1 MSGTVSPDRTADQ
14 RASTAAPPEASG
26 ASRPGRRRWVA
37 AGVVV
42 AVGAAVVVTAAVT
55 GAFGG
60 AAAPGTAAGSAD
72 RTSTAL
78 VTRQA
83 LSSQDQVDA
92 TLGYGGS
99 YKVTAQGGCTV
110 TWLPAAGRVIRD
122 GQVLYRVGNGT
133 PVFLLYGR
141 VPAWRALS
149 VGAHGADVRQL
160 NTALVKLGYAT
171 SALLGPRADWKFF
184 TGETA
189 SALAALQAQLGLTV
203 TGTLPLGQA
212 VFLPAAIRVA
222 AVDASLGATASGT
235 VLSATSARRVVTI
248 ALNADQQTEVK
259 AGDKVSIT
267 LPDGQATPGRVSS
280 VGKVA
285 SGSGSSATITVD
297 VTLRRPQAAGD
308 LDQASV
314 EVAITTGS
322 VAGALVV
329 PVDALLARAGG
340 GYGVEVTD
348 GGGHHLVRVTPGV
361 FDDAAGLVQ
370 VSGSGLS
377 AGQRVV
383 VPAL

>member
-1 MSGTVSPDRTADQ
+1 V
-14 RASTAAPPEASG
+14 PPEASG
-26 ASRPGRRRWVA
+26 ADRPGGRRWVA

-42 AVGAAVVVTAAVT
+42 VAGAVAVVTAGVT

-60 AAAPGTAAGSAD
+60 AASPGAAAGSAD

-78 VTRQA
+78 VTRQS

-99 YKVTAQGGCTV
+99 YKVTAQGGGTV
-110 TWLPAAGRVIRD
+110 TWLPAAGRVIRE

-141 VPAWRALS
+141 VPAWRALA

-171 SALLGPRADWKFF
+171 SALLGPRDDWKFF
-184 TGETA
+184 TAETA
-189 SALAALQAQLGLTV
+189 SALAALQVHMGLTV

-212 VFLPAAIRVA
+212 AFLPAAIRVA
-222 AVDASLGATASGT
+222 AVDASLGAAATGP
-235 VLSATSARRVVTI
+235 VLSVTSARRVVTI
-248 ALNADQQTEVK
+248 ALDADQQTEVK

-267 LPDGQATPGRVSS
+267 LPDGRATPGRVSS

-285 SGSGSSATITVD
+285 TGSGSSATVTVL
-297 VTLRRPQAAGD
+297 VALRHPAAAAG
-308 LDQASV
+308 LDQAPV
-314 EVAITTGS
+314 DVAITTGS
-322 VAGALVV
+322 VASALTV
-329 PVDALLARAGG
+329 PVDALLARADGR
-340 GYGVEVTD
+340 YAVEVT
-348 GGGHHLVRVTPGV
+348 GAGGHHLVPVSPGL

>member
-1 MSGTVSPDRTADQ
+1 M
-14 RASTAAPPEASG
+14 PPEASG
-26 ASRPGRRRWVA
+26 ANRLGGRRWVA

-42 AVGAAVVVTAAVT
+42 LAGAVAVVTAGVT

-60 AAAPGTAAGSAD
+60 AASPGAAAGSAD

-78 VTRQA
+78 VTRQS

-99 YKVTAQGGCTV
+99 YKVTAQGGGTV
-110 TWLPAAGRVIRD
+110 TWLPAAGRVIRE

-141 VPAWRALS
+141 VPAWRALA

-160 NTALVKLGYAT
+160 NTALVQLGYAT
-171 SALLGPRADWKFF
+171 SALLGPGADWKYF

-189 SALAALQAQLGLTV
+189 SALAALQAHLGMTV

-212 VFLPAAIRVA
+212 AFLPAAIRVA
-222 AVDASLGATASGT
+222 AVDASLGAPASGA
-235 VLSATSARRVVTI
+235 VLSATSARRVVKI
-248 ALNADQQTEVK
+248 ALDADQQTEVR
-259 AGDKVSIT
+259 AGDKVRIT

-285 SGSGSSATITVD
+285 TGSGSSATVTVL
-297 VTLRRPQAAGD
+297 VALRHPAAAAG
-308 LDQASV
+308 LDQAPV
-314 EVAITTGS
+314 DVAITTGS
-322 VAGALVV
+322 VASALVV
-329 PVDALLARAGG
+329 PVDALLARAHG
-340 GYGVEVTD
+340 GYAVEVT
-348 GGGHHLVRVTPGV
+348 GVGGHRLVPVSPGL

-370 VSGSGLS
+370 VTGSGLS

>member
-1 MSGTVSPDRTADQ
+1 M
-14 RASTAAPPEASG
+14 PPEASG
-26 ASRPGRRRWVA
+26 ANRLGGRRWVA

-42 AVGAAVVVTAAVT
+42 LAGAVAVVTAGVT

-60 AAAPGTAAGSAD
+60 AASPGAAAGSAD

-78 VTRQA
+78 VTRQS

-99 YKVTAQGGCTV
+99 YKVTAQGGGTV
-110 TWLPAAGRVIRD
+110 TWLPAAGRVIRE

-141 VPAWRALS
+141 VPAWRALA

-171 SALLGPRADWKFF
+171 SALLGPGADWKYF

-189 SALAALQAQLGLTV
+189 SALAALQAHLGMTV

-212 VFLPAAIRVA
+212 AFLPAAIRVA
-222 AVDASLGATASGT
+222 AVDASLGAPASGA
-235 VLSATSARRVVTI
+235 VLSATSARRVVKI
-248 ALNADQQTEVK
+248 ALDADQQTEVR
-259 AGDKVSIT
+259 AGDKVRIT

-285 SGSGSSATITVD
+285 TGSGSSATVTVL
-297 VTLRRPQAAGD
+297 VALRHPAAAAG
-308 LDQASV
+308 LDQAPV
-314 EVAITTGS
+314 DVAITTGS
-322 VAGALVV
+322 VASALVV
-329 PVDALLARAGG
+329 PVDALLARAHG
-340 GYGVEVTD
+340 GYAVEVTGV
-348 GGGHHLVRVTPGV
+348 GGRRLVPVTPGL
-361 FDDAAGLVQ
+361 FDDAAGLVE
-370 VSGSGLS
+370 VSGPGLA